1 MSVTDPCV
9 SPCVYLVLLRLLQL
23 VFVVPGIVSGVGSI
37 ELRYESGLVGMV
49 HEVEV
54 VLDLHIGRP
63 LVLQIFLVEHE
74 RVERLLVSSQIQ
86 RGSLDVLLDLCQ

>member
-1 MSVTDPCV
+1 
-9 SPCVYLVLLRLLQL
+9 
-23 VFVVPGIVSGVGSI
+23 
-37 ELRYESGLVGMV
+37 MV

-74 RVERLLVSSQIQ
+74 RVERLLVSGQIQ
-86 RGSLDVLLDLCQ
+86 RRSLDVLLDLCQ